1 MTKSQLASNQLLMSL
16 LLHKNKKNSI
26 LWSQLAAHMSNI
38 KPIQP
43 NKLTRTSK
51 EKKNPSTTL
60 LHWYMLV
67 ESLTG
72 RLNFG
77 GVDEED
83 MSYWTGTLITGC
95 QSSIHH
101 HLTDSHLLDSISR
114 HCGHTHAHTRGESLM
129 YIISHIND
137 CQVSFL
143 QWAGMR
149 GGSEGPLATSPCQCS
164 LFTQLKPISGGNG
177 TGKVINPALQQGQD
191 SSIKPVQKDSS
202 IFNYCWGKLAKA
214 ALLSTREKDSGA
226 ADPSSSYHLLLFLTQ
241 HGYVQSV
248 YKTNTASQPGAKWE
262 AGE

>member
-51 EKKNPSTTL
+51 KKKKPSTTL

-101 HLTDSHLLDSISR
+101 HLTESHLLDSISR
-114 HCGHTHAHTRGESLM
+114 HCGHTHAHKGGVFNVYNKSHKWLSGELPAVSRDERRLRRPLGHFPLSVQPLYSTEANLRG
-129 YIISHIND
+129 
-137 CQVSFL
+137 
-143 QWAGMR
+143 
-149 GGSEGPLATSPCQCS
+149 
-164 LFTQLKPISGGNG
+164 
-177 TGKVINPALQQGQD
+177 
-191 SSIKPVQKDSS
+191 
-202 IFNYCWGKLAKA
+202 
-214 ALLSTREKDSGA
+214 
-226 ADPSSSYHLLLFLTQ
+226 
-241 HGYVQSV
+241 
-248 YKTNTASQPGAKWE
+248 
-262 AGE
+262 